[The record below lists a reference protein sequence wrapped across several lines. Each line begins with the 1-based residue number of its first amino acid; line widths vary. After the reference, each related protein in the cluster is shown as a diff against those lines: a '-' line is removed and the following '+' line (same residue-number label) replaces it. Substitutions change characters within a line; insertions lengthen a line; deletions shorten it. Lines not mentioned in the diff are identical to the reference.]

1 MSDKVISSLTSAK
14 ERQLLNWLAD
24 RLPEATT
31 PNLMTAIGAA
41 GGVVAAA
48 GYALSNFSRLW
59 LVVACLGLLLHW
71 FGDSLDGTLARKR
84 KIERPRF
91 GMFLDQCVDIGTVTL
106 IFFGLGLSPWVRFDV
121 ACLFIIGYLML
132 VSLSHL
138 RSNVLGVYDIG
149 YGGLGPTEGRLF
161 LLAVTL
167 LMFFIPPIVM
177 HTWPVPMTSFDHV
190 FIGMALWTMANFA
203 MGARRVLKDLAVAEP
218 PRTHRKDV
226 GSE

>member
-24 RLPEATT
+24 RLPEAAT
-31 PNLMTAIGAA
+31 PNMMTAIGAA
-41 GGVVAAA
+41 GGVIAAL
-48 GYALSNFSRLW
+48 GYTLSNFGQLW
-59 LVVACLGLLLHW
+59 LIVTCVGLFLHW
-71 FGDSLDGTLARKR
+71 FGDSLDGTIARKR

-138 RSNVLGVYDIG
+138 RSNVLASTTSAM
-149 YGGLGPTEGRLF
+149 GGLDR
-161 LLAVTL
+161 
-167 LMFFIPPIVM
+167 
-177 HTWPVPMTSFDHV
+177 
-190 FIGMALWTMANFA
+190 
-203 MGARRVLKDLAVAEP
+203 
-218 PRTHRKDV
+218 PRA
-226 GSE
+226 GCSCSP